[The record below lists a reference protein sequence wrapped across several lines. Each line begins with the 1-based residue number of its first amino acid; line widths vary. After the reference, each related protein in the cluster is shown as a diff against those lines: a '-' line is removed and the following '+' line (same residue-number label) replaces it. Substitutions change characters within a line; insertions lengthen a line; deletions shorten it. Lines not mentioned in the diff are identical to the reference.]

1 MSNIWKTG
9 ILMAALTAL
18 MILIGKVLGG
28 TDGMF
33 FAFAFALLINFASY
47 WFSDKIIL
55 SIYRAK
61 EVDAVKS
68 PQLYSTVQHLANTM
82 QLPMPKVYIVPSPS
96 PNAFATGRDPKHSA
110 VAVTEGNLQLL
121 NRDELEAVMAH
132 EMTHIKNRDTL
143 ISTVAASLAGA
154 VTMLARFAGM
164 SAFFGGSRDDDG
176 GGGGLAI
183 LIYLL
188 APLAALL
195 IQLAIS
201 RSREFMADEGSGR
214 VTRRPASLASALQ
227 KLVASVKQAP
237 MAAEP
242 ATAHLFIV
250 SPFAGTGFIQ
260 LFSTHPPVEQRVE
273 KLQELD
279 KLIRAGK

>member
-1 MSNIWKTG
+1 
-9 ILMAALTAL
+9 
-18 MILIGKVLGG
+18 
-28 TDGMF
+28 
-33 FAFAFALLINFASY
+33 
-47 WFSDKIIL
+47 
-55 SIYRAK
+55 
-61 EVDAVKS
+61 
-68 PQLYSTVQHLANTM
+68 M
-82 QLPMPKVYIVPSPS
+82 QLPMPRVYIIPSPS

-143 ISTVAASLAGA
+143 IATVAASLAGA

-164 SAFFGGSRDDDG
+164 SALYGGSRDDNR
-176 GGGGLAI
+176 GGGGLAL

-227 KLVASVKQAP
+227 KLVASIKQAP

-250 SPFAGTGFIQ
+250 SPFAGGGFMGM
-260 LFSTHPPVEQRVE
+260 FSTHPPVEKRVE

-279 KLIRAGK
+279 KLIRTGK